1 MLTAFGPI
9 GRWKLAGGNENN
21 PDAGGGDGGAA
32 DALLRRRRALQNYQR
47 FRHHL
52 WLVYHLLGG

>member
-21 PDAGGGDGGAA
+21 AAEGDGGAG

-52 WLVYHLLGG
+52 WVLFKLLGG